1 MVYTIL
7 DFDPMYLIDKKNRYL
22 CGFTIILLLFDL
34 HFSKQLSCTYVFL
47 PFFFFQICC
56 LDGHIHSLNTGDDGQ
71 LVGLL
76 HRIIDLEEADR
87 ETMHLLVFLLVQFL
101 SRSDQ
106 VCFGIFST
114 LLFCET
120 RDGFFMMPW

>member
-1 MVYTIL
+1 
-7 DFDPMYLIDKKNRYL
+7 MYV
-22 CGFTIILLLFDL
+22 LLF
-34 HFSKQLSCTYVFL
+34 
-47 PFFFFQICC
+47 C
-56 LDGHIHSLNTGDDGQ
+56 LCRIDGHIHSLNTGDDGQ

-106 VCFGIFST
+106 VCCDSFKI
-114 LLFCET
+114 
-120 RDGFFMMPW
+120 